1 MKKFIS
7 AAATLAMAAS
17 MAVSAVP
24 FTTGAADA
32 SKTLEIRAFEN
43 ASTTIDTTSA
53 DVTVPVGLYIVEGT
67 NDCQTISSKFTVH
80 SKDGDASA
88 VKFEAVAPGK
98 SVGAEK
104 SVTIDGETYTTDI
117 LYNFAGEPTVAR
129 SKVKFVP
136 TGTVVVDADETGDPA
151 GNETNNVASLAWTTA
166 SDGTGYK
173 WTGSK
178 SDDYPIFVVNVTF
191 PKGTKAGT
199 YTIDFLDYLKDAK
212 YPDIYSNLIEV
223 GGTKYSTKNANLN
236 LKGGLEIKVNGG
248 GAVTPTPT
256 AAPTAAVTPT
266 AAPTAAQ
273 PTAAPGTS
281 TEDKT
286 LPVNSEFK
294 LFAEKDVY
302 EVKAGSTEKDLCLYV
317 DPGTHSSGMY
327 ALEFG
332 QLPEGFTITKYS
344 KTNEAAEDTA
354 WNKVG
359 DVYFNNSLNGG
370 DPIKP
375 STEAPLFYFDLEVAS
390 TVADGEYTIPI
401 KRLDVIESKDSS
413 FAASV
418 TQPIKITVTG
428 GTATVEPTTTGAI
441 PTSAQPTTEAQP
453 TEAQP
458 TAAQPT
464 AATNVTYGDTN
475 CDGKVNIADVVILNK
490 YLTDKTSITVSAQ
503 GLLNADC
510 CDPTGTANPD
520 FTDSKAII
528 KSIVHLVSLPAKAAD
543 IK

>member
-104 SVTIDGETYTTDI
+104 DVTIDGESYKTDV

-129 SKVKFVP
+129 GKVKFVP
-136 TGTVVVDADETGDPA
+136 TGTVVVDDDETGDPA
-151 GNETNNVASLAWTTA
+151 GNETNYVASLAWTTA

-191 PKGTKAGT
+191 PKGTKSGT

-212 YPDIYSNLIEV
+212 YPEIYSNLIEV
-223 GGTKYSTKNANLN
+223 GGTKYSSKNANLN

-256 AAPTAAVTPT
+256 AAPVQPT
-266 AAPTAAQ
+266 AAPAQ

-302 EVKAGSTEKDLCLYV
+302 EIQAGSTQKDLCLYV

-332 QLPEGFTITKYS
+332 QLPEGFTISKYS

-375 STEAPLFYFDLEVAS
+375 STEDPLFYFDLDVAS

-418 TQPIKITVTG
+418 TTPIKITVTG
-428 GTATVEPTTTGAI
+428 GAVAPTTTAAPA
-441 PTSAQPTTEAQP
+441 PTAAQPTEAQPTAAQP

>member
-191 PKGTKAGT
+191 PKGTKSGT

-212 YPDIYSNLIEV
+212 YPEIYSNLIEV
-223 GGTKYSTKNANLN
+223 GGTKYSSKNANLN
-236 LKGGLEIKVNGG
+236 LKGGLEI
-248 GAVTPTPT
+248 
-256 AAPTAAVTPT
+256 
-266 AAPTAAQ
+266 
-273 PTAAPGTS
+273 
-281 TEDKT
+281 
-286 LPVNSEFK
+286 
-294 LFAEKDVY
+294 
-302 EVKAGSTEKDLCLYV
+302 
-317 DPGTHSSGMY
+317 
-327 ALEFG
+327 
-332 QLPEGFTITKYS
+332 
-344 KTNEAAEDTA
+344 
-354 WNKVG
+354 
-359 DVYFNNSLNGG
+359 
-370 DPIKP
+370 
-375 STEAPLFYFDLEVAS
+375 
-390 TVADGEYTIPI
+390 
-401 KRLDVIESKDSS
+401 
-413 FAASV
+413 
-418 TQPIKITVTG
+418 
-428 GTATVEPTTTGAI
+428 
-441 PTSAQPTTEAQP
+441 
-453 TEAQP
+453 
-458 TAAQPT
+458 
-464 AATNVTYGDTN
+464 
-475 CDGKVNIADVVILNK
+475 
-490 YLTDKTSITVSAQ
+490 
-503 GLLNADC
+503 
-510 CDPTGTANPD
+510 
-520 FTDSKAII
+520 
-528 KSIVHLVSLPAKAAD
+528 
-543 IK
+543 